1 LGPLTAPEHWDSED
15 RDLELDRGPCKPVVF
30 QNENM
35 C

>member
-1 LGPLTAPEHWDSED
+1 LTAPEHWDSED